1 MLAPDSV
8 IQEYYRITYVIDEQP
23 DCVMYRALDQRDS
36 HSVLI
41 AALPQASNEALRSTE
56 FLARQIAS
64 LQHTTLL
71 RLHDHFGLD
80 TTFYMVAD
88 DPGGQD
94 LERVAREHGD
104 KLTESEVLHQIER
117 LLQALEALQSH
128 NPALFL
134 GDLRSTDIW
143 ASPDG
148 NLHLAPFVLVRP
160 VGREPSPYRAPELSN
175 PDNEPTISS
184 DLYILGAVTYQLL
197 TGWPP
202 PTADLREAGTPL
214 NAPRT
219 LNPQL
224 SGLAEQMVLRS
235 LEMKPANRYQ
245 IAREMRRA
253 LDNARLMAGSSLDI
267 ERPLRMPEL
276 AEISSPPLPPPL
288 PFTVE
293 SPDQAPAISGHA
305 GKRSEHDT
313 GPLPPAPPVL
323 ATIPAAGS
331 DISATAQPSG
341 YGSQQGAASRQNN
354 TYLIIA
360 VSILA
365 TLAFG
370 LCIVLSIFVWSLA
383 TRGTMP
389 LLGVLQP
396 QSVGQFAAI
405 TATSERSAPSPEAT
419 TVPTPTPVPMM
430 PAFDPNAILPEN
442 VATITETRQFTET
455 TPGPVLF
462 SDNGNLMAVGFGTT
476 IQLRDGTTLEPTR
489 TLEGHRGVI
498 ITLAFSPINNTIP
511 LILASGAIDEA
522 TIRVWDTETGD
533 QVRELSGH
541 SGWIR
546 SVAFSPDGTLIA
558 SGSTDQT
565 IKLWD
570 ATNGNLVHTLEGHSD
585 WVSSV
590 AFSPDSTRLA
600 STSRDGAV
608 SLWDVANGTALSS
621 FSFEAPLNPET
632 AALHWTTGV
641 TFSPDGSLLA
651 VGTTD
656 NDVFILD
663 AASGEI
669 EQTLAGHT
677 NVIVFR
683 GLAFSPDGK
692 SLASASLDGT
702 VRLWDP
708 RTGAERSILERKG
721 LQALSISWSPD
732 STRLA
737 ISSNDSGEVL
747 VWDIAADV
755 IVQSI
760 RLGQGLAVNLAYSP
774 DGRILGAGG
783 VNGTVRLHMLDQ
795 QRQVTL
801 TGGAPA
807 VQYLV
812 FLNNTNMAVVNDTGS
827 VSILNLAQRQATQP
841 LSGHNGLILS
851 VAVNPARS
859 LLAGG
864 NDVGE
869 IALWEAQS
877 RRLSRILTGLDEA
890 ILRMAFSGDG
900 SRLIAVA
907 GANRPQIGV
916 WNVQNGEL
924 IYTINAQTDPIT
936 GIAVPANG
944 QIFVSASQ
952 DGTLRFWDLEDGS
965 VIQSI
970 DATPRQNW
978 FSSLAFSPDGSLL
991 VTGDLDGD
999 LEFRNVRTG
1008 KVIHSFA
1015 SKYGSILSIT
1025 FSADGKQLAISSS
1038 DGDIRVLEVPSFIT
1052 KDSV

>member
-8 IQEYYRITYVIDEQP
+8 IQEHYRITYVIDAQP

-36 HSVLI
+36 HAVLI
-41 AALPQASNEALRSTE
+41 AALPQANDEALHSTE
-56 FLARQIAS
+56 FLARQIVP
-64 LQHTTLL
+64 LQHAALL
-71 RLHDHFGLD
+71 RLHDHFSLD

-94 LERVAREHGD
+94 LERVAREHGN

-117 LLQALEALQSH
+117 LLQALELLQSH
-128 NPALFL
+128 TPTLLL

-148 NLHLAPFVLVRP
+148 HLHLAPFVLVRP
-160 VGREPSPYRAPELSN
+160 IGHEPSPYRAPELSN

-214 NAPRT
+214 NTPRT

-235 LEMKPANRYQ
+235 LEMRPANRYQ
-245 IAREMRRA
+245 TAREMRRA
-253 LDNARLMAGSSLDI
+253 LDNARIMTR
-267 ERPLRMPEL
+267 RPLDMEHSLNLPQPD
-276 AEISSPPLPPPL
+276 EISSPLPLL
-288 PFTVE
+288 PIGD
-293 SPDQAPAISGHA
+293 SPDLTLSNQERKHSDYDPV
-305 GKRSEHDT
+305 
-313 GPLPPAPPVL
+313 PLPPAPPIL
-323 ATIPAAGS
+323 ASTPTTGSNGSTTVQPA
-331 DISATAQPSG
+331 G
-341 YGSQQGAASRQNN
+341 YGAQQVVAARQNN
-354 TYLIIA
+354 MYLIIA
-360 VSILA
+360 AIILA
-365 TLAFG
+365 ILAFG
-370 LCIVLSIFVWSLA
+370 LCIVLSFFVWSLA
-383 TRGTMP
+383 TRGTLP
-389 LLGVLQP
+389 LFTLLQP
-396 QSVGQFAAI
+396 QSTWQPAAI
-405 TATSERSAPSPEAT
+405 TATPQQGATAPEAPA
-419 TVPTPTPVPMM
+419 VPAPMATPVT
-430 PAFDPNAILPEN
+430 PAFSPNAILPQN

-462 SDNGNLMAVGFGTT
+462 SDNGNLMAVGFGAT
-476 IQLRDGTTLEPTR
+476 IQLREGTTLEPVR
-489 TLEGHRGVI
+489 TLEGHRSVI
-498 ITLAFSPINNTIP
+498 IALAFSPINDTIP

-522 TIRVWDTETGD
+522 IIRVWNTQTGD
-533 QVRELSGH
+533 QIRELSGH
-541 SGWIR
+541 TGWIR
-546 SVAFSPDGTLIA
+546 SVAFSPNGTVIA
-558 SGSTDQT
+558 SGSTDRT

-590 AFSPDSTRLA
+590 AFSPDSMRLA
-600 STSRDGAV
+600 STSRDGSV
-608 SLWDVANGTALSS
+608 RLWDVASGTALSD
-621 FSFEAPLNPET
+621 FSFEATLNPET
-632 AALHWTTGV
+632 ASLHWTTGV
-641 TFSPDGSLLA
+641 TFSPDGAQLA

-656 NDVFILD
+656 NDVFILN

-708 RTGAERSILERKG
+708 LTGVERGILERKG

-737 ISSNDSGEVL
+737 VSSDDSGEVL
-747 VWDIAADV
+747 VWDIAAD
-755 IVQSI
+755 IIAQSI

-783 VNGTVRLHMLDQ
+783 INGTVRLHVIDQ

-801 TGGAPA
+801 TGGAPT

-841 LSGHNGLILS
+841 LNGHGGLILS
-851 VAVNPARS
+851 IAVDPARS
-859 LLAGG
+859 LIAGG
-864 NDVGE
+864 NDAGE

-877 RRLSRILTGLDEA
+877 RRLSRTLTGLDEA

-907 GANRPQIGV
+907 GVNQPQIGV
-916 WNVQNGEL
+916 WNVSSGEL
-924 IYTINAQTDPIT
+924 LYTIDAQTDPIT
-936 GIAVPANG
+936 DIAVLASG
-944 QIFVSASQ
+944 QVFVSASQ
-952 DGTLRFWDLEDGS
+952 DGTLQFWDLEDGS
-965 VIQSI
+965 AIQSI

-991 VTGDLDGD
+991 VTGNLDGGI
-999 LEFRNVRTG
+999 EFRDARTG
-1008 KVIHSFA
+1008 KVLHSFNSA
-1015 SKYGSILSIT
+1015 YGSILSMT
-1025 FSADGKQLAISSS
+1025 FSADGAQLAISTR